1 MATSFLETILLES
14 EVYLDLYALIPNGMV
29 GVSTN
34 DNKSGRM
41 KEDPPICRLKFPFH
55 VTRTAME
62 VCFLASGEQL
72 TVLHADKV
80 QGQSAKT
87 VKQSLAAQIGV
98 TRFRQKLFW
107 EDGCDIEDDEV
118 FTSLPVK
125 IQLVVSEFWPPDAEQ
140 DKKMISS
147 ARVGDELALEL
158 LLKCPRDP
166 NVIDQRGFTP
176 LHHSA
181 MSGRLESVRLL
192 LEAGAELE
200 AGNTSIDAT
209 AVHGMVALHFAALRG
224 HLDVVRVLVE
234 AGAEK
239 DQPAAGGGLTP
250 IELAASQG
258 HLDIVRFLVEAGA
271 KIEPVT
277 KHGLAPLHIA
287 TQKEHLDIVTFL
299 LGSRANVDQPA
310 RDGAGTPLQI
320 AVRQGHVEIARLL
333 LESGANKD
341 QPVMEH
347 LATPLHLAAEKGHLK
362 VVQLLIES
370 GAKCDLTTKDG
381 RTALDVALD
390 YGHVEIVRF
399 LSELAEK
406 PCGSLRNT
414 SWFQD
419 FSVFP

>member
-1 MATSFLETILLES
+1 
-14 EVYLDLYALIPNGMV
+14 
-29 GVSTN
+29 
-34 DNKSGRM
+34 
-41 KEDPPICRLKFPFH
+41 
-55 VTRTAME
+55 ME
-62 VCFLASGEQL
+62 VCFLASGELL
-72 TVLHADKV
+72 TVLDADKF

-87 VKQSLAAQIGV
+87 VKQSLAAQVGV
-98 TRFRQKLFW
+98 TRFRQKLFS
-107 EDGCDIEDDEV
+107 EDGCEIQDDEV
-118 FTSLPVK
+118 FTSLPAK
-125 IQLVVSEFWPPDAEQ
+125 IQLVVLEFWPPDAEQ

-147 ARVGDELALEL
+147 VRVGDELALEL

-166 NVIDQRGFTP
+166 NVIDHRGFTA
-176 LHHSA
+176 LHHAA
-181 MSGRLESVRLL
+181 MSGRLEPARLL

-200 AGNTSIDAT
+200 ARNTSMDAT
-209 AVHGMVALHFAALRG
+209 PVQGMVPLHFAALRG

-239 DQPAAGGGLTP
+239 DQTAVGGGLTP
-250 IELAASQG
+250 IEFATSQG

-287 TQKEHLDIVTFL
+287 TQKEHLDIVTLL
-299 LGSRANVDQPA
+299 LGSRAKVNGPA
-310 RDGAGTPLQI
+310 KDGAGTPLQI
-320 AVRQGHVEIARLL
+320 AARQGHVEIARLL

-347 LATPLHLAAEKGHLK
+347 LATPLHLAAEKGHLA

-370 GAKCDLTTKDG
+370 GAKCDLTTTDG

-399 LSELAEK
+399 LSERGAKGEEK
-406 PCGSLRNT
+406 PCRSLRNT

-419 FSVFP
+419 SQVFP